1 MIQLG
6 KLSINKVKLVA
17 SRSRF
22 NTRLSD
28 LLVEICITDQHHKH
42 PLGVN
47 SVVRCFRRTQ
57 VTGNLSIFFLHH

>member
-28 LLVEICITDQHHKH
+28 LLVEICITDQQHKH
-42 PLGVN
+42 PIQWFGVLGEN
-47 SVVRCFRRTQ
+47 K
-57 VTGNLSIFFLHH
+57 LIFLFFPPSLG